1 MAEKKGDHQRSP
13 HLENEDA
20 NDNHDDEEE
29 EEQSDA
35 DANDLS
41 RLQGFTSTKCLDVH
55 KKDQNVNID
64 IQLLR
69 PKNTMVPMRMLR
81 VPNKGHLQGSSS
93 AKVTNCQREVCLCPP
108 SLKLFLLSTPPRIIL
123 IINHA

>member
-1 MAEKKGDHQRSP
+1 MAEKKGDHQHSP

-55 KKDQNVNID
+55 KKRSKCEHRYSIIEAKKCKGPDENVE
-64 IQLLR
+64 
-69 PKNTMVPMRMLR
+69 
-81 VPNKGHLQGSSS
+81 S
-93 AKVTNCQREVCLCPP
+93 AK
-108 SLKLFLLSTPPRIIL
+108 
-123 IINHA
+123 

>member
-1 MAEKKGDHQRSP
+1 MAENKGDHHQHSP

-20 NDNHDDEEE
+20 NDNHDNEEE

-41 RLQGFTSTKCLDVH
+41 GLQGFTSTKCLDVH

-64 IQLLR
+64 IELFR
-69 PKNTMVPMRMLR
+69 PKNARVPMRMLR
-81 VPNKGHLQGSSS
+81 VPNKNLTTCKGP
-93 AKVTNCQREVCLCPP
+93 APP
-108 SLKLFLLSTPPRIIL
+108 K
-123 IINHA
+123 